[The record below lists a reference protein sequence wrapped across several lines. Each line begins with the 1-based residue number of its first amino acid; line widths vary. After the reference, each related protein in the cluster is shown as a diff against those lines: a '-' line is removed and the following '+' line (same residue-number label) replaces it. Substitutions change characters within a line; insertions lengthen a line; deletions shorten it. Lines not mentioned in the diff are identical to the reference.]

1 MSQVCTR
8 YAPSPTGIPHIGN
21 IRTALFSFLFAKN
34 QKGKFI
40 LRIEDT
46 DQKRSTHEHIA
57 KIEQS
62 LKSLNL
68 DWDKKYLQSK
78 RLNIYNHHLRILD
91 QKGTLYQ
98 EKGAWYFKI
107 QTKDNHIGWEDLVHG
122 NVSFPAKV
130 IEDFVI
136 VKSDGFPTYHFASVV
151 DDHLMNVSHVMR
163 GDEWISST
171 PKHLLLYE
179 AFGWQPPY
187 FAHLPPILG
196 QNHKKLSKREG
207 AKSTLEYLEEGYLPE
222 ALVNFLTLLGWAPSP
237 SEALVEGGKRERE
250 IFSLE
255 ELTRIFSID
264 RINKNSP
271 IFNIEKLN
279 WFNGQWIRKLDKD
292 ELTRRLNQIY
302 PNYNVQKIK
311 DLVPIVQDRLGNLK
325 DFEKLAGPLIEEKVN
340 VDPNNVVLSGDKL
353 KKFVEEYASI
363 SPANWTKANIS
374 GATVSVMG
382 KEKLNKPDAYGSI
395 GIAVSGSNV
404 TPPIFD
410 MLEKLGK
417 TRTIE
422 RLENVISEKKN

>member
-34 QKGKFI
+34 QNGKFI

-62 LKSLNL
+62 LKSLSL

-78 RLNIYNHHLRILD
+78 RLDIYNQHLRILD
-91 QKGTLYQ
+91 QKGALYQ

-107 QTKDNHIGWEDLVHG
+107 QTKDNHIGWQDLVHG
-122 NVSFPAKV
+122 NVSFPTKV
-130 IEDFVI
+130 IEDFVV
-136 VKSDGFPTYHFASVV
+136 VKSDSFPTYHFASVV

-196 QNHKKLSKREG
+196 QNHKKLSKRES
-207 AKSTLEYLEEGYLPE
+207 AKSVLEYLDEGYLPE
-222 ALVNFLTLLGWAPSP
+222 ALINFLALLGWAPS
-237 SEALVEGGKRERE
+237 SFEALGEGGKREKE

-255 ELTRIFSID
+255 ELTKIFSLD

-279 WFNGQWIRKLDKD
+279 WFNGQWIRKLS
-292 ELTRRLNQIY
+292 NQQLAKYINGIY
-302 PNYNVQKIK
+302 PEYSFEEILNF
-311 DLVPIVQDRLGNLK
+311 LSIVKDRLRTLK
-325 DFEKLAGPLIEEKVN
+325 DFEKLAGPLIKEKVEVNPEN
-340 VDPNNVVLSGDKL
+340 VILGPEKL
-353 KKFVEEYASI
+353 EEF
-363 SPANWTKANIS
+363 ANKYRTINLADWIKVNIS
-374 GATVSVMG
+374 NATISVM
-382 KEKLNKPDAYGSI
+382 KTERLTKPEALGSI
-395 GIAVSGSNV
+395 GTAVSGSTV

-410 MLEKLGK
+410 SLEKLGK
-417 TRTIE
+417 EKTIE
-422 RLENVISEKKN
+422 RLEDVIRKKKG